1 MHPLV
6 IIGPVAAAIYWKS
19 RKKTPKKK
27 KRGHLWARH
36 GLRVAGRGQPQQHVV
51 VPAPEIEVSPTV
63 PSGESTGEAEVIH
76 PEVPIPDPAPVEVP
90 VVETVEVPAVE
101 ETAEA

>member
-27 KRGHLWARH
+27 RGHLWARH
-36 GLRVAGRGQPQQHVV
+36 GLRVAGLGRPQQHVV

-90 VVETVEVPAVE
+90 VIETSVAAE